1 MQSQRQAR
9 YQDVVATVITVAI
22 HAVVVVFLLMNL
34 RISGALNP
42 EPVVAEAIPA
52 EVIDEVAIRQE
63 LEQLAEEDR
72 RRQRVEAE
80 RQARLARA
88 GQKGVQ
94 DSVEPGDVLPA
105 QNTAVVGDGD
115 LAGFFRYDDGHRVT
129 NFADAQRRA
138 MAQSHLP
145 VGKAAGGQG

>member
-80 RQARLARA
+80 RQARLI
-88 GQKGVQ
+88 QNTVFH
-94 DSVEPGDVLPA
+94 SVEQIQIKSNHHP
-105 QNTAVVGDGD
+105 N
-115 LAGFFRYDDGHRVT
+115 Y
-129 NFADAQRRA
+129 
-138 MAQSHLP
+138 
-145 VGKAAGGQG
+145 